1 MGELDFL
8 NETTRSVSRGAPN
21 ARQTHGK
28 THAKSTPPRKPT
40 GPAKWLLWAVGV
52 PLLLL
57 VYLVCS
63 AVYHAATE
71 PKLTPNERMRQNAIA
86 DLKGEPRPYDY

>member
-8 NETTRSVSRGAPN
+8 NETTRSTRTAQG
-21 ARQTHGK
+21 TGK
-28 THAKSTPPRKPT
+28 REAIRRPPQPPRKPA

-57 VYLVCS
+57 IYLVCS
-63 AVYHAATE
+63 AAYHAATE